1 MIEVMAAD
9 VSMSVPV
16 LLVLA
21 VEVEEVDVVPAAVLL
36 LTTLLLALLLVPG
49 LILAPVLGL
58 RSAQK

>member
-36 LTTLLLALLLVPG
+36 LTTLLL
-49 LILAPVLGL
+49 
-58 RSAQK
+58 